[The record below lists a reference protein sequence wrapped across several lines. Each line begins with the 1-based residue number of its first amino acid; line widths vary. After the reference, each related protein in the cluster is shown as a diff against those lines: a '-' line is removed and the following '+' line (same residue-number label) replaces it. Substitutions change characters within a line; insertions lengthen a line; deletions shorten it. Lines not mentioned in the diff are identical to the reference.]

1 MIQFFYENPWT
12 VLFASVF
19 VITGCAS
26 LLAWLAVA
34 IEDYFREKR
43 IQKICEEYRIKRE
56 RDEKE
61 HKEFMRQYSFDSVS
75 KKLGQ

>member
-1 MIQFFYENPWT
+1 MIELFMENPWT

-19 VITGCAS
+19 IVTGFAS
-26 LLAWLAVA
+26 LLAWSIVA

-61 HKEFMRQYSFDSVS
+61 HKEFMRQYSFEAVT
-75 KKLGQ
+75 KK

>member
-12 VLFASVF
+12 VLFVSVF
-19 VITGCAS
+19 IITGFAS
-26 LLAWLAVA
+26 LLAWLIVA
-34 IEDYFREKR
+34 IEDHLREKR
-43 IQKICEEYRIKRE
+43 IQKICKEYRIKRE

-61 HKEFMRQYSFDSVS
+61 HKEFMQRYSFDAVS